1 MRTNALD
8 AALRARCNSSLDRS
22 QERRE
27 RAGRLRRRR
36 LRARG
41 GVLSLAAMA
50 LCVAVAGAGL
60 ATAASVKTAG
70 SVPAIGKGDR
80 GPSVVK
86 LQKKLGVRA
95 DGFFGSQTERAVQ
108 RFQRERGLPAD
119 GVVGPDTAR
128 ALRLGALRTANGTTG
143 GSGGSGA
150 QDDDGG
156 SERRSRRVSLPAEL
170 VRIAQCESGGNPRAV
185 SRSGQYRGKFQ
196 FDVGTWRGL
205 GGRGDPAK
213 APEWLQDRLA
223 LKLYRRS
230 GSAPWGA
237 CA

>member
-8 AALRARCNSSLDRS
+8 AALRARCTSSLERS

-27 RAGRLRRRR
+27 RSGRLRRRR
-36 LRARG
+36 LRTRG
-41 GVLSLAAMA
+41 GVLSLAAVA

-60 ATAASVKTAG
+60 ATAG
-70 SVPAIGKGDR
+70 PAAMGKGDR

-86 LQKKLGVRA
+86 LQKKLGIPA
-95 DGFFGSQTERAVQ
+95 DGFFGPETARAVQ
-108 RFQRERGLPAD
+108 RFQRQHGLPAD

-128 ALRLGALRTANGTTG
+128 ALGLGKLRTATRETG
-143 GSGGSGA
+143 GAGSEG
-150 QDDDGG
+150 DDTK
-156 SERRSRRVSLPAEL
+156 ERRSGSRVALPAEL
-170 VRIAQCESGGNPRAV
+170 VRIAQCESHGNPRAV
-185 SRSGQYRGKFQ
+185 SRSGQYRGKYQ

-213 APEWLQDRLA
+213 APEWLQDKLA
-223 LKLYRRS
+223 LRLYRKS

>member
-1 MRTNALD
+1 MRTTAFD
-8 AALRARCNSSLDRS
+8 AALRERCNWSLERS

-27 RAGRLRRRR
+27 RTGRLRRRR
-36 LRARG
+36 LRTRAG
-41 GVLSLAAMA
+41 ISSLAALA
-50 LCVAVAGAGL
+50 LCVAVAGAGF
-60 ATAASVKTAG
+60 ATAAAVRSAG

-80 GPSVVK
+80 GPSVLK
-86 LQKKLGVRA
+86 LQKKLGIPA
-95 DGFFGSQTERAVQ
+95 DGIFGPETARAVQ
-108 RFQRERGLPAD
+108 RFQRRRGLPAD

-128 ALRLGALRTANGTTG
+128 ALGLGALRTATRDTG
-143 GSGGSGA
+143 GAGSGGAAPRSGTKLA
-150 QDDDGG
+150 
-156 SERRSRRVSLPAEL
+156 LPAEL

-185 SRSGQYRGKFQ
+185 SRSGQYRGKYQ

-205 GGRGDPAK
+205 GGRGDPAR

-230 GSAPWGA
+230 GTAPWGA

>member
-1 MRTNALD
+1 MTNDAFD
-8 AALRARCNSSLDRS
+8 AALRERCRSSLERS
-22 QERRE
+22 RGRRE
-27 RAGRLRRRR
+27 RSGRLRRRR

-41 GVLSLAAMA
+41 GILSLAAVT
-50 LCVAVAGAGL
+50 LCLAVAGAGL
-60 ATAASVKTAG
+60 AAAG
-70 SVPAIGKGDR
+70 SSPKAMGKGDS

-86 LQKKLGVRA
+86 LQRKLGISA
-95 DGFFGSQTERAVQ
+95 DGIFGPRTEKAVI
-108 RFQRERGLPAD
+108 RFQRRRGLPAD

-128 ALRLGALRTANGTTG
+128 ALGLGPLRTANRRTARRR
-143 GSGGSGA
+143 GSGGAGL
-150 QDDDGG
+150 
-156 SERRSRRVSLPAEL
+156 ERRPSRSVGLPAEL
-170 VRIAQCESGGNPRAV
+170 VRIAECESGGNPRAV
-185 SRSGQYRGKFQ
+185 SRSGQYRGKYQ

-205 GGRGDPAK
+205 GGRGDPAR